1 MNKLEN
7 EKCPVC
13 MKSTLTL
20 IEDEKEVPYFG
31 KIFIFSM
38 NCSNCNYNMA
48 DVEAEQPRPPVKI
61 TFTIEAEKDLSARV
75 IKSSVATIKI
85 PQLRMESSP
94 GAVAD
99 GYVSNVEG
107 LLARFEEVLKDQQE
121 NAEDDAD
128 KKTAKNLLKKIRKV
142 KFGDIPLKIIIE
154 DPTGNS
160 MIIDKKAIVES
171 FKAKKK

>member
-1 MNKLEN
+1 M
-7 EKCPVC
+7 
-13 MKSTLTL
+13 
-20 IEDEKEVPYFG
+20 D
-31 KIFIFSM
+31 
-38 NCSNCNYNMA
+38 
-48 DVEAEQPRPPVKI
+48 
-61 TFTIEAEKDLSARV
+61 
-75 IKSSVATIKI
+75 
-85 PQLRMESSP
+85 SSP

-107 LLARFEEVLKDQQE
+107 LLTRFEDVLKDQQE

-142 KFGDIPLKIIIE
+142 KFGDIPLKIVIE